1 MTRSP
6 SSFSTAFLFCLA
18 VGGCGASSG
27 VPVAAITEPQVA
39 QAYIPLGKTDALNTR
54 QMVGAAFAI
63 APGIAVTNG
72 HNRNLLDPRRVIGE
86 AADYDLLFFHT
97 ADFSP
102 PLPTAPPQPG
112 LRVTAYGQGSRY
124 DLRHASG
131 VVREITPA
139 PGGGPPAYFTFSN
152 NKTGPDD
159 AGPGFSGGP
168 VLDAQGR
175 LVGIVFGFKDDGKS
189 HQRLIY
195 AYDMARVRAELSA
208 LQKRLPPPQK

>member
-1 MTRSP
+1 M
-6 SSFSTAFLFCLA
+6 
-18 VGGCGASSG
+18 VGGCAASPG
-27 VPVAAITEPQVA
+27 VPVAAITEPGA
-39 QAYIPLGKTDALNTR
+39 ARAYIPLGKTDALNTR

-102 PLPTAPPQPG
+102 PLPTTAPQPG
-112 LRVTAYGQGSRY
+112 VAVTTYGQGKNY
-124 DLRHASG
+124 ELRQASG

-139 PGGGPPAYFTFSN
+139 PGGTAYFTFSN
-152 NKTGPDD
+152 DKPGADD

-168 VLDAQGR
+168 VLDAEGR
-175 LVGIVFGFKDDGKS
+175 LMGIVFGFKDDAKTR
-189 HQRLIY
+189 QRLIY
-195 AYDMARVRAELSA
+195 AYDMARVQTELSA
-208 LQKRLPPPQK
+208 LQKRPPPPQN